1 MLLKEAQKL
10 QTTLLKWLCNG
21 KKKDRYFY
29 QEIDNYIYIG
39 NGYTV
44 HRVFKPMWF
53 LDLNAMETINM
64 KKVLET
70 SETLYDATLTN
81 EIKALEKGTVRAFKL
96 NDKNETKVWINEKY
110 LKEYG
115 IENLAELHAKG
126 SSNISPIRFY
136 TDSEEVEMLVL
147 PVRMAE

>member
-1 MLLKEAQKL
+1 MFMKEAQKL

-29 QEIDNYIYIG
+29 QEIDNYIYIS
-39 NGYTV
+39 NNCTV

-53 LDLNAMETINM
+53 LDLNAIETVNM
-64 KKVLET
+64 KKILET
-70 SETLYDATLTN
+70 SETQYEARLTN
-81 EIKALEKGTVRAFKL
+81 EIRQLDKGTVRAFEL
-96 NDKNETKVWINEKY
+96 DDADKTKVWVNEKY

-115 IENLAELHAKG
+115 MDNLAKLQAKG
-126 SSNISPIRFY
+126 STSISPIRFY

-147 PVRMAE
+147 PVRMAK

>member
-1 MLLKEAQKL
+1 MYAKEAQKL
-10 QTTLLKWLCNG
+10 QTTLLKWLYNG

-29 QEIDNYIYIG
+29 QEIDNYIYIS

-81 EIKALEKGTVRAFKL
+81 EIKEIDKGHVRAFKL
-96 NDKNETKVWINEKY
+96 NDPQGTKVWVNEKY

-115 IENLAELHAKG
+115 MDNLAELQAKG
-126 SSNISPIRFY
+126 GTNISPIRFY

-147 PVRMAE
+147 PVRMTE

>member
-1 MLLKEAQKL
+1 MYAKEAQKL
-10 QTTLLKWLCNG
+10 QTTLLKWLYNG

-29 QEIDNYIYIG
+29 QEIDNYIYIS

-70 SETLYDATLTN
+70 SETQYEARLTN
-81 EIKALEKGTVRAFKL
+81 EIRQLDKGTVRAFEL
-96 NDKNETKVWINEKY
+96 DDTDKTKVWVNEKY

-115 IENLAELHAKG
+115 MDKLAELQAKG
-126 SSNISPIRFY
+126 STNISPIRFY
-136 TDSEEVEMLVL
+136 TGSEEVEMLVL